1 MRTTGTILKELRL
14 NKKITL
20 EQLAAEMNE
29 KFNIRLTR
37 SMISKWETNKGV
49 PVYGHLKNLALYYNV
64 STDYLLDFNQE
75 DRELSCDLETDNKNL
90 TIPRKLYT
98 LEKVIKFL
106 HDDRFTNKDIKFI
119 GDFIQL
125 YAEKIK

>member
-1 MRTTGTILKELRL
+1 MRTTGNILKELRL

-20 EQLAAEMNE
+20 EQLAAEMNK
-29 KFNIRLTR
+29 KFDVKLTG
-37 SMISKWETNKGV
+37 SMICKWETDKAV
-49 PVYGHLKNLALYYNV
+49 PVYTHLKHLALYYNV

-75 DRELSCDLETDNKNL
+75 KEELSCDLEANNKNL
-90 TIPRKLYT
+90 AIPRKLYT
-98 LEKVIKFL
+98 LEKVVKFL
-106 HDDRFTNKDIKFI
+106 NDDRFTNKDIKFI